1 MNRRISSRKKL
12 LFVLAFS
19 LLLALTACQSGGPST
34 ELNVEM
40 TDFAFSP
47 NHFTVPAG
55 KEITVNIA
63 HHGTVVHE
71 FIIMKPG
78 TNAGEHFD
86 EDDKPNVY
94 QSVEVPPGH
103 SQSFT
108 FIAPPQ
114 PGDYQVVC
122 GIAGHI
128 ESGMTATLTVVE

>member
-1 MNRRISSRKKL
+1 MKKL
-12 LFVLAFS
+12 FYFILI
-19 LLLALTACQSGGPST
+19 LLALALSACQSGGPST
-34 ELNVEM
+34 KLNVEM
-40 TDFAFSP
+40 TDFAFTP

-55 KEITVNIA
+55 EEITVNIA
-63 HHGTVVHE
+63 HHGIVVHE

-86 EDDKPNVY
+86 EDDIPNVY
-94 QSVEVPPGH
+94 KLVEVPPGH

-108 FIAPPQ
+108 FTAPAE

-128 ESGMTATLTVVE
+128 ESGMIATLTVVEES

>member
-1 MNRRISSRKKL
+1 MKKL
-12 LFVLAFS
+12 VYFSLILIVLALS
-19 LLLALTACQSGGPST
+19 ACQSSGPST
-34 ELNVEM
+34 KLKVEM
-40 TDFAFSP
+40 TDFAFTP

-55 KEITVNIA
+55 EDITVNIA
-63 HHGTVVHE
+63 HHGIVVHE

-86 EDDKPNVY
+86 EDDMLNVY
-94 QSVEVPPGH
+94 KSVEVPPGH

-108 FIAPPQ
+108 FTPPAE

>member
-1 MNRRISSRKKL
+1 MKKL
-12 LFVLAFS
+12 VCVFLS
-19 LLLALTACQSGGPST
+19 LIALALSACQSDGRST
-34 ELNVEM
+34 KLNVEM
-40 TDFAFSP
+40 TDFAFTP

-55 KEITVNIA
+55 EEITVNIA
-63 HHGTVVHE
+63 HHGIVVHE

-86 EDDKPNVY
+86 EEDLPNVY
-94 QSVEVPPGH
+94 KSVEVPPGH

-108 FIAPPQ
+108 FTAPAD

>member
-1 MNRRISSRKKL
+1 MKKSIYL
-12 LFVLAFS
+12 LIILVALVLS
-19 LLLALTACQSGGPST
+19 ACQPSGPST
-34 ELNVEM
+34 KLKVEM
-40 TDFAFSP
+40 TDFAFTP
-47 NHFTVPAG
+47 NYFTVPAG

-63 HHGTVVHE
+63 HHGIVVHE

-86 EDDKPNVY
+86 EEDLPNVY

-108 FIAPPQ
+108 FTAPAE
-114 PGDYQVVC
+114 PGEYQVVC

-128 ESGMTATLTVVE
+128 ESGMTATLTVIE

>member
-1 MNRRISSRKKL
+1 MKKTIYL
-12 LFVLAFS
+12 LS
-19 LLLALTACQSGGPST
+19 IPLALALSACQSGGPST
-34 ELNVEM
+34 NLKVEM
-40 TDFAFSP
+40 TDFAFNP

-55 KEITVNIA
+55 EEITVNIA
-63 HHGTVVHE
+63 HHGIVVHE

-86 EDDKPNVY
+86 EEDMPNVY
-94 QSVEVPPGH
+94 KSVEVPPGH

-108 FIAPPQ
+108 FTAPAE
-114 PGDYQVVC
+114 PGEYQVVC

>member
-1 MNRRISSRKKL
+1 MKKSIYL
-12 LFVLAFS
+12 LI
-19 LLLALTACQSGGPST
+19 LLLALALSACQSGGPST
-34 ELNVEM
+34 KLKVEM
-40 TDFAFSP
+40 TDFAFTP
-47 NHFTVPAG
+47 NYFTVPAG

-63 HHGTVVHE
+63 HHGIVVHE

-86 EDDKPNVY
+86 EEDLPNVY

-108 FIAPPQ
+108 FPAPSE
-114 PGDYQVVC
+114 PGEYQVVC